1 MPTPFQTKLATIAQ
15 QQFNRFRLLRENQ
28 PPLSNQIQKYWTDL
42 GIPFGSVSVPWS
54 AVFVSWC
61 VQQAGANAAQ
71 FRFSARHSEFV
82 HFAIQNAQN
91 GTGVFHGRRVS
102 SYAPKVGDILQNNR
116 AGNNFDFA
124 HATANRAYVSHSAI
138 VMEVGVDN
146 VGKYLRTIGGNEADS
161 VGLKE
166 VRLNANGVVKNA
178 SGLYISV
185 IETLL

>member
-1 MPTPFQTKLATIAQ
+1 MPTPFQTKLATVAQ

-42 GIPFGSVSVPWS
+42 GLVFPGVATPWS

-61 VQQAGANAAQ
+61 VKQAGATPGQ
-71 FRFSARHSEFV
+71 FRFSSAHSQFV

-91 GTGVFHGRRVS
+91 GTGMFHGRKVS
-102 SYAPKVGDILQNNR
+102 GYAPKVGDILQNNR

-124 HATANRAYVSHSAI
+124 HAAANTAYASHSAI
-138 VMEVGVDN
+138 VMEVGIDN
-146 VGKYLRTIGGNEADS
+146 VGRYLRTIGGNEADS

-166 VRLNANGVVKNA
+166 VRLNANGVVRNGN
-178 SGLYISV
+178 GLYISV